1 MNLKPLGDRLVIK
14 KIEAQEKTKSG
25 IVLPNSAQEQPQI
38 SEILALG
45 DGITS
50 DDKKKDTIKV
60 GDKVIASK
68 FSGTEVKLDGE
79 EYTIIKLNDVLA
91 IVE

>member
-1 MNLKPLGDRLVIK
+1 MKIKPLGDRVVIK
-14 KIEAQEKTKSG
+14 KIEAEEKTKSG

-38 SEILALG
+38 SEVLALG
-45 DGITS
+45 DGITG
-50 DDKKKDTIKV
+50 DDKKKDSIKV
-60 GDKVIASK
+60 GDRVIASK
-68 FSGTEVKLDGE
+68 FSGTEVKFDDG